1 MNEAIKVSVLIS
13 TYNHERYIDQ
23 CLESVMNQTL
33 REIEIIVVDDCSTD
47 STLSHIDAAAE
58 KDSRIHVIRHEV
70 NRGACRARKSAVLA
84 SRGEYVMLVDGDDW
98 IEPDTCE
105 RLSAKMQ
112 ETGVDILHFGTV
124 VENCA
129 NYSPQ
134 AISEVEADIAPYLGG
149 MLTESIIT
157 EAFLKSRFQNYSVK
171 IFRGKLL
178 RTVYAEIDD
187 GYYIYLEDFY
197 QTFCLLLRSKSYLG
211 IEDRFYHY
219 CYGRGLLGLCRN
231 SLSLQNFQKYCNC
244 ADVYRAIQRR
254 SAKWVAEANE
264 EERRLVPPEDLN
276 AILAAVQQKFVK
288 FLLGIFFMRVK
299 PEDQPNAYLMMEQA
313 WQLGGPGFVGLLA
326 QNAWEERTKIAEAIS
341 GADWLKFEARPIRT
355 IALYYVKLTNGG
367 TERVIAL
374 LCNLFAELR
383 DEEGNP
389 RFQVVL
395 ITDGPPSEDDYPLT
409 SLVIRKQ
416 VPPDQES
423 NSDYAPRAAAWN
435 RIIDEQKI
443 DMVLYPNWR
452 LESQFM
458 DFLTIKRTERS
469 PALVMHMHTW
479 SPQLYQ
485 GNHVAIET
493 KKLARLSD
501 GVVTLSETDRLYWSR
516 SNPRSVYIPNSYYV
530 KASECRRAAYGKHIL
545 WLARIAS
552 EKQPLE
558 IPRIMREAVVRDPE
572 IVCHV
577 VGAWDANL
585 EKELRESIAAE
596 GLSKHVILEGFHA
609 DVTPYYERCSLFL
622 MTSRYEGFALT
633 LFEAAAYGLPT
644 VLYEMPWL
652 AYNDLIDGAITVP
665 QLDAEA
671 AAEAIVRLVNDPE
684 EWQRRSDSIYNS
696 ARRYMET
703 DITGYW
709 MSLIDLL
716 EKGTLPKAPRFDSK
730 TEVLLDQLDD
740 FHDDAVSSLIQQR
753 DQERDNAIRLE
764 AERRSWETQREAWKA
779 ERASL
784 ETAYR
789 SLEADLRSLQTDR
802 GALEADREFWKSE
815 LYATRDTVSFRVGCA
830 ITWLPRKIRGGVR
843 CYREHGGKYTFYRLL
858 YHLHLAPNNDGSGE
872 M

>member
-134 AISEVEADIAPYLGG
+134 AISAVEADIAPYLGG

-288 FLLGIFFMRVK
+288 FLLGIFFMRVN
-299 PEDQPNAYLMMEQA
+299 PEDQPSAYLMMEQA
-313 WQLGGPGFVGLLA
+313 WQMGGPGFVGLLA
-326 QNAWEERTKIAEAIS
+326 QYAWERGTEIAEAIS

-355 IALYYVKLTNGG
+355 IAFYYCSDKDG
-367 TERVIAL
+367 EPKKEIARLASL
-374 LCNLFAELR
+374 LAEVR
-383 DEEGNP
+383 DESGKP
-389 RFQVVL
+389 RHRVVL
-395 ITDGPPSEDDYPLT
+395 ISDEAPSEENYPA
-409 SLVIRKQ
+409 SPLVTREQ
-416 VPPDQES
+416 LPPCHESTAEKYASRAEKWQELI
-423 NSDYAPRAAAWN
+423 ARHG
-435 RIIDEQKI
+435 IDAI
-443 DMVLYPNWR
+443 FYSYWLNPCLLWDL
-452 LESQFM
+452 LS
-458 DFLTIKRTERS
+458 IKRSERH
-469 PALVMHMHTW
+469 PAFVLQTRNTGT
-479 SPQLYQ
+479 QLC
-485 GNHVAIET
+485 GLNWIFVKELLRICSLT
-493 KKLARLSD
+493 D
-501 GVVTLSETDRLYWSR
+501 GVVTHAESDRLYWSHC
-516 SNPRSVYIPNSYYV
+516 NPGSADMANPDFV
-530 KASECRRAAYGKHIL
+530 KASAAR
-545 WLARIAS
+545 W
-552 EKQPLE
+552 
-558 IPRIMREAVVRDPE
+558 
-572 IVCHV
+572 
-577 VGAWDANL
+577 
-585 EKELRESIAAE
+585 
-596 GLSKHVILEGFHA
+596 
-609 DVTPYYERCSLFL
+609 T
-622 MTSRYEGFALT
+622 
-633 LFEAAAYGLPT
+633 
-644 VLYEMPWL
+644 
-652 AYNDLIDGAITVP
+652 
-665 QLDAEA
+665 
-671 AAEAIVRLVNDPE
+671 
-684 EWQRRSDSIYNS
+684 
-696 ARRYMET
+696 
-703 DITGYW
+703 
-709 MSLIDLL
+709 SLIEGL
-716 EKGTLPKAPRFDSK
+716 EKGAGPNVPRLDEATEAILDEIYDHQARALDSLSR
-730 TEVLLDQLDD
+730 E
-740 FHDDAVSSLIQQR
+740 R
-753 DQERDNAIRLE
+753 DQERDNARRLE
-764 AERRSWETQREAWKA
+764 AERE
-779 ERASL
+779 L
-784 ETAYR
+784 
-789 SLEADLRSLQTDR
+789 
-802 GALEADREFWKSE
+802 WKSE
-815 LYATRDTVSFRVGCA
+815 LYATQNTVSFRVGRF
-830 ITWLPRKIRGGVR
+830 ITWLPRKLRGGVR

>member
-1 MNEAIKVSVLIS
+1 MNEPVKVSVLIPA
-13 TYNHERYIDQ
+13 YNVERYIDQ
-23 CLESVMNQTL
+23 CLESAVNQTL

-47 STLSHIDAAAE
+47 STLAHIEAAAE
-58 KDSRIHVIRHEV
+58 KDSRIRVIRHEK
-70 NRGACRARKSAVLA
+70 NRKLMQSRKTAVLA
-84 SRGEYVMLVDGDDW
+84 SRGEYVMFLDSDD
-98 IEPDTCE
+98 
-105 RLSAKMQ
+105 
-112 ETGVDILHFGTV
+112 
-124 VENCA
+124 
-129 NYSPQ
+129 
-134 AISEVEADIAPYLGG
+134 YLD
-149 MLTESIIT
+149 LD
-157 EAFLKSRFQNYSVK
+157 AC
-171 IFRGKLL
+171 
-178 RTVYAEIDD
+178 RTVYESAVKSDADILQFGIRFENCGDLPEEYIQLRERGSNLYQMFEFLGQPLVQNYTRELLSSTVTQKAVKGETAKRAYKKMTDLSLSAAEDE
-187 GYYIYLEDFY
+187 YTTCF
-197 QTFCLLLRSKSYLG
+197 LLMESSSLDKIPDKL
-211 IEDRFYHY
+211 YHY
-219 CYGRGLLGLCRN
+219 CYGRGVFGRRVMTTQGISYHCEGTTAYHELE
-231 SLSLQNFQKYCNC
+231 KY
-244 ADVYRAIQRR
+244 V
-254 SAKWVAEANE
+254 SE
-264 EERRLVPPEDLN
+264 LPPEYGKEFIAAAKDAAQKLRKNVLN
-276 AILAAVQQKFVK
+276 AQLAGW
-288 FLLGIFFMRVK
+288 LHYMK

-313 WQLGGPGFVGLLA
+313 WQMGGPGFVGLLA
-326 QNAWEERTKIAEAIS
+326 QYAWEKCAKIAEALS
-341 GADWLKFEARPIRT
+341 GADWLKFEVRPIRT

-389 RFQVVL
+389 RFKVVL
-395 ITDGPPSEDDYPLT
+395 ITDGPPSEDDYPVT
-409 SLVIRKQ
+409 PLVIRKQ
-416 VPPDQES
+416 IPRDQES
-423 NSDYAPRAAAWN
+423 ISNYTPRAAAWD

-443 DMVLYPNWR
+443 DMILYPNWR
-452 LESQFM
+452 IESQFM
-458 DFLTIKRTERS
+458 DFLTIKRTERK
-469 PALVMHMHTW
+469 PALVMHMHIW

-493 KKLARLSD
+493 KKLARISD
-501 GVVTLSETDRLYWSR
+501 GVVTLSETDWLYWSR
-516 SNPRSVYIPNSYYV
+516 CNPRSVYIPNPCYV
-530 KASECRRAAYGKHIL
+530 KASECRRAEYGKHIL

-552 EKQPLE
+552 QKQPLE
-558 IPRIMREAVVRDPE
+558 IPRIMREAIARDPE

-622 MTSRYEGFALT
+622 MTSRFEGFPLT

-716 EKGTLPKAPRFDSK
+716 EKGTLPKAHRFDSK

-764 AERRSWETQREAWKA
+764 AERGALETERRSWEV
-779 ERASL
+779 ERK
-784 ETAYR
+784 
-789 SLEADLRSLQTDR
+789 
-802 GALEADREFWKSE
+802 ALEAERRFWEAE
-815 LYATRDTVSFRVGCA
+815 LYATRNTVSYRVGRA
-830 ITWLPRKIRGGVR
+830 ITWLPRKLRGGVR
-843 CYREHGGKYTFYRLL
+843 CYKEHGGKYTFYRLL
-858 YHLHLAPNNDGSGE
+858 YHLRLAPNNDGSDE
-872 M
+872 I